1 MIKNLKF
8 LLLKMHLLQIV
19 HLDIKQSNLMFSKTL
34 NKIVFID
41 FGLSEFIF

>member
-8 LLLKMHLLQIV
+8 LLRKMHLLQIV
-19 HLDIKQSNLMFSKTL
+19 HLDIKKSNLMFSKTFT
-34 NKIVFID
+34 KIVFID